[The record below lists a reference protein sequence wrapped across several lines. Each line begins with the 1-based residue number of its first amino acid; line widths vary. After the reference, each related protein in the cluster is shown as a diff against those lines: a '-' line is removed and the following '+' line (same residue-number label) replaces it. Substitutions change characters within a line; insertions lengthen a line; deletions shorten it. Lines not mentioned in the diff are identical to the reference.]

1 MENLLDSWLFKTIL
15 RPLLDISVLTFL
27 LYKGYRILYQTRAIP
42 LLRGI
47 ILMVLIYA
55 LAVGLKLDTLTWIL
69 NFVAPGIFVGL
80 AIVFQPELRKIF
92 TQIGQGG
99 WFTPQAK
106 PKAQDVDAVLASCR
120 QLSDMRRGALITF
133 IRKVGLKNI
142 VERGTNLDAEV
153 STALLTTV
161 FSYDTPLHDGGLI
174 IQGGR
179 IVSAG
184 CFYPLSEN
192 PTLSKSFGT
201 RHRASLGLAEESDA
215 VTVVV
220 SEESGA
226 ISLAYNGALHYDLS
240 AEELRRRLK
249 DLLEFKDDEAAS
261 GASNSFR
268 EGAFRE
274 DA

>member
-1 MENLLDSWLFKTIL
+1 MDQLLDTWIFKTII
-15 RPLLDISVLTFL
+15 RPGVDIAVLTFL

-47 ILMVLIYA
+47 IVTVIIYA

-106 PKAQDVDAVLASCR
+106 PKAMHVDAVLASCR
-120 QLSDMRRGALITF
+120 QLSEMRRGALITF
-133 IRKVGLKNI
+133 VRKVGLKNI
-142 VERGTNLDAEV
+142 VQSGTNLDAEV
-153 STALLTTV
+153 STALLTTI

-174 IQGGR
+174 IHGGR
-179 IVSAG
+179 VVSAG

-220 SEESGA
+220 SEETGA
-226 ISLAYNGALHYDLS
+226 VSLAYNGALHYDLS
-240 AEELRRRLK
+240 HDELRRRLK
-249 DLLEFKDDEAAS
+249 DLLEFKDDDTAGEYREEA
-261 GASNSFR
+261 
-268 EGAFRE
+268 
-274 DA
+274 

>member
-1 MENLLDSWLFKTIL
+1 MENLLDSWAIKTVI
-15 RPLLDISVLTFL
+15 RPLIDVAVLTFL

-47 ILMVLIYA
+47 ILMGLVYGVS
-55 LAVGLKLDTLTWIL
+55 VGLKLETLTWIL
-69 NFVAPGIFVGL
+69 NFIAPGIFVGL

-92 TQIGQGG
+92 TQIGQGS

-106 PKAQDVDAVLASCR
+106 PKAQHVDAVLLSCR
-120 QLSDMRRGALITF
+120 QLSQMRRGALITF
-133 IRKVGLKNI
+133 IRKVGLKSI

-153 STALLTTV
+153 STALLTSV

-174 IQGGR
+174 IEGGR

-184 CFYPLSEN
+184 CLYPLSDN

-220 SEESGA
+220 SEETGA
-226 ISLAYNGALHYDLS
+226 ISLAYNGALHYDLGPD
-240 AEELRRRLK
+240 ELRRRLK
-249 DLLEFKDDEAAS
+249 DLLEFKDDDPVAAPSEAS
-261 GASNSFR
+261 S
-268 EGAFRE
+268 
-274 DA
+274 

>member
-1 MENLLDSWLFKTIL
+1 MENLLDSWAVKTIL

-55 LAVGLKLDTLTWIL
+55 GAIGLKLDTLTWIL

-106 PKAQDVDAVLASCR
+106 PKAQHVDAVLASCR

-133 IRKVGLKNI
+133 IRKVGLKNV

-153 STALLTTV
+153 STALLTTI

-174 IQGGR
+174 IEGGR

-184 CFYPLSEN
+184 CFYPLSDN

-220 SEESGA
+220 SEETGA
-226 ISLAYNGALHYDLS
+226 ISLAYNGALHYDLP
-240 AEELRRRLK
+240 ADELRRRLK
-249 DLLEFKDDEAAS
+249 DLLEFKDDDAPA
-261 GASNSFR
+261 GPP
-268 EGAFRE
+268 GDFRE

>member
-1 MENLLDSWLFKTIL
+1 MDHLLDTWAFKTVI
-15 RPLLDISVLTFL
+15 RPLLDVSVLTFL

-106 PKAQDVDAVLASCR
+106 PKAQHVDAVLASCR
-120 QLSDMRRGALITF
+120 QLSEMRRGALITF

-153 STALLTTV
+153 SAALLTTI

-220 SEESGA
+220 SEETGA

-249 DLLEFKDDEAAS
+249 DLREFKDEETSAPTATEFP
-261 GASNSFR
+261 GGEFR
-268 EGAFRE
+268 ENP
-274 DA
+274 